1 MSYEFSFVF
10 PFLLVTLIM
19 QSILQK
25 LGKSLHGWRATS
37 IIGIISLLVCIAPVG
52 GMPLAR
58 WLISLNANFSIPL
71 TAVLFAGVWEKA
83 GGKVLFDRKTLSG
96 FWLFGIVMGIL
107 LYPMALGLGVYDPYS
122 LGWKFSL
129 LFVVMMVLT
138 IFLLLKR
145 NPLGIVLM
153 LCILAYHLRV
163 LESVNFW
170 DYLIDPFFV
179 IISCLRQ
186 SSRLRAALLH
196 QKITYRQRNN
206 NGGNSN

>member
-1 MSYEFSFVF
+1 MMSYEFSFLF
-10 PFLLVTLIM
+10 PFLLLTLLM
-19 QSILQK
+19 QSLLQW
-25 LGKSLHGWRATS
+25 LRKSLHGWRVTF
-37 IIGIISLLVCIAPVG
+37 IICTFSLLVCIVPVE

-71 TAVLFAGVWEKA
+71 TAVLLAKVWEKA
-83 GGKVLFDRKTLSG
+83 TGKVLFDRKTLSA
-96 FWLFGIVMGIL
+96 FWLFGIVMGLL
-107 LYPMALGLGVYDPYS
+107 LYPMALGLGPYDPYS

-145 NPLGIVLM
+145 NRLGIVLM

-163 LESVNFW
+163 LESSNFW

-179 IISCLRQ
+179 IVSCF
-186 SSRLRAALLH
+186 RLLKAGMKINKTGIPDRRA
-196 QKITYRQRNN
+196 QKT
-206 NGGNSN
+206 SAV